1 MLLLTCRKRL
11 ILTRLRLQMH
21 KHSHFIVKQKDEEL
35 NIFITFVYKHV
46 NIPILNILKTDRE

>member
-1 MLLLTCRKRL
+1 
-11 ILTRLRLQMH
+11 MH

-46 NIPILNILKTDRE
+46 NIPTLNILKTDRE